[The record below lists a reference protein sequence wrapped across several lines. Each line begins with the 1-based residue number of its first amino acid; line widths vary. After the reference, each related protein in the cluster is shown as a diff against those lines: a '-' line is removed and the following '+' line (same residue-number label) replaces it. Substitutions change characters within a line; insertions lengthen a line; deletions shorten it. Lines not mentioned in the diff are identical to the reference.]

1 MEKKTTQPAVP
12 RGRPKKADAQR
23 LRHKLCVALDD
34 GQAAFIDLF
43 ATRHKLTQAQVF
55 RHIVDNLRKAQAELT
70 G

>member
-1 MEKKTTQPAVP
+1 MRKKTNLTSMP

-43 ATRHKLTQAQVF
+43 ASQHKLTQAQVF
-55 RHIVDNLRKAQAELT
+55 RHIVDNLRQAQAT
-70 G
+70 QSA

>member
-1 MEKKTTQPAVP
+1 MRKKTTDAAVP

-43 ATRHKLTQAQVF
+43 ASQHKLTQAQVF
-55 RHIVDNLRKAQAELT
+55 RHIVDNLRQAQAAQSA
-70 G
+70 